1 MTTTVGDRAP
11 VAAAAPTA
19 RDRAVRW
26 AVVLGPALLALA
38 LGIQRSVRLPLWRDE
53 FATAMFAKLPI
64 DDLLASLGHVD
75 AVTGLYYLLAHATAP
90 VLGYDLGLRVL
101 SIIAVAASTA
111 VVALLA
117 LRWWGPLAASAA
129 GVAFAVN
136 ESTLTSAALARQY
149 ALAVL
154 FVALAVLAVEIAAA
168 TGRRW
173 AWVGYAVAASAAVA
187 LHVLALVGI
196 GLTALL
202 LLGRARGAG
211 RSWAWWCGAT
221 AIPAVVAVA
230 LLAPGLSQRGQL
242 AWLSA
247 PSLRTVIGDLADTV
261 GVSPDREVLF
271 DGIALIVFAAT
282 AVVALIVAVRP
293 PVTSRAMMPTPDPSP
308 IARVR
313 PVVFAVALTVAPWL
327 VLAAASWLVTP
338 ILTARYIS
346 WSTLGAALVIAAA
359 VHAARTTSRG
369 LAIVAGTLA
378 GVVLATSILVAI
390 PRLWSLPP
398 RGDDFPAAVGLLE
411 GEAEVGDL
419 LVLQQR
425 YYEGGVAFGFAASA
439 DDAGQVDDVFRRQPT
454 GGQPLLD
461 VRRIT
466 NADPLRSTAQG
477 GAVGVGETVWLVGLL
492 EPADP
497 ALVTGMEPSLA
508 ACLTG
513 AGPEPYE
520 RFGALYVYRIACEVE
535 AGSE

>member
-11 VAAAAPTA
+11 VAAAAATA

-38 LGIQRSVRLPLWRDE
+38 LGIQRSARLPLWRDE

-90 VLGYDLGLRVL
+90 VLGYDTGLRML
-101 SIIAVAASTA
+101 SILAVAASTA

-117 LRWWGPLAASAA
+117 LRWWCPLAASAA

-211 RSWAWWCGAT
+211 RPWAWWCGAT

-230 LLAPGLSQRGQL
+230 LLAPGLGQRGQL

-247 PSLRTVIGDLADTV
+247 PSLRTVIGDLADTA
-261 GVSPDREVLF
+261 GVSADREVLF
-271 DGIALIVFAAT
+271 DGIALIVFAAM
-282 AVVALIVAVRP
+282 AAVALIAAVRP
-293 PVTSRAMMPTPDPSP
+293 PATSWANMPAPESTP

-313 PVVFAVALTVAPWL
+313 PVAFAVALTVAPWL

-359 VHAARTTSRG
+359 VHAVRTASRG

-398 RGDDFPAAVGLLE
+398 RETTSRPPSACSRARRRSATCSCCSSATTRAGSPS
-411 GEAEVGDL
+411 
-419 LVLQQR
+419 
-425 YYEGGVAFGFAASA
+425 AS
-439 DDAGQVDDVFRRQPT
+439 RRQPT
-454 GGQPLLD
+454 MQVRSTTCSAASPPVASRCSTCAASRARIRSAARPRAARWASARRSGWSACWS
-461 VRRIT
+461 RRIR
-466 NADPLRSTAQG
+466 RS
-477 GAVGVGETVWLVGLL
+477 
-492 EPADP
+492 
-497 ALVTGMEPSLA
+497 
-508 ACLTG
+508 
-513 AGPEPYE
+513 
-520 RFGALYVYRIACEVE
+520 
-535 AGSE
+535 